1 MELRS
6 LTCPNCGAKLNIE
19 NGIDSF
25 YCQYCGYHIYM
36 EGQSDEVV
44 KAKID
49 LEKRKAELKSSQEW
63 WDKQREKE
71 LEELKILKGE
81 KKGGMKNFAI
91 FSIIMIIWFI
101 VLSFFFK

>member
-1 MELRS
+1 MELHS

-49 LEKRKAELKSSQEW
+49 LEKRKAELKSRQEW
-63 WDKQREKE
+63 WDKQHEKE

-81 KKGGMKNFAI
+81 KKGGMKDFVIYAV
-91 FSIIMIIWFI
+91 IMIVFI
-101 VLSFFFK
+101 LMLVLFT